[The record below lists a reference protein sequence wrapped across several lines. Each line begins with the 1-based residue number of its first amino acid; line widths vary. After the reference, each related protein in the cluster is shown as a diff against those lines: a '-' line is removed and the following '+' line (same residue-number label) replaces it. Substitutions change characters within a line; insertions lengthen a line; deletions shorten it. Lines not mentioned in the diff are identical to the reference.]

1 MGYDKWLSGGMQDA
15 SPLESWG
22 LKKGRIN
29 QLKLIVTAFC
39 VLIFIRDITLLKIKG
54 MYRFPSNE

>member
-1 MGYDKWLSGGMQDA
+1 MQDA

-29 QLKLIVTAFC
+29 QRELIGTAFC

-54 MYRFPSNE
+54 MHWFPYNE

>member
-1 MGYDKWLSGGMQDA
+1 MQDA

-22 LKKGRIN
+22 LIKGRIN
-29 QLKLIVTAFC
+29 QRELIGTAFC